1 MIPLLELYMKQTS
14 DILSV
19 IVLFFYLLFYIMSS
33 RSSNPFIFSYPR
45 EICPLKSES
54 ISNLPLISREVFI
67 IRFVSNL

>member
-33 RSSNPFIFSYPR
+33 RSSNPFIFS
-45 EICPLKSES
+45 
-54 ISNLPLISREVFI
+54 
-67 IRFVSNL
+67 